1 LFLFFIFF
9 SKQTIMLTF
18 SIYMKNIEI
27 EFTKIFLIFYRK
39 FLRPSELLDL
49 LMDRFEQYDNSENK
63 NSTTIHPV
71 QLR

>member
-1 LFLFFIFF
+1 
-9 SKQTIMLTF
+9 
-18 SIYMKNIEI
+18 MKNIEI